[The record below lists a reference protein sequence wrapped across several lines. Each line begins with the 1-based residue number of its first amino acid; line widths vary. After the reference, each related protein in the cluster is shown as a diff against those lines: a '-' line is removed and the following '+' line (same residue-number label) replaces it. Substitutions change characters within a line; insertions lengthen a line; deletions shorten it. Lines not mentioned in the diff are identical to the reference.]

1 MYIVTNIVVK
11 EIVVILIAVL
21 YAVLALTFIFAKNT
35 LCYSK
40 PFFLIGIRM
49 ILAGSML
56 LGYQWFFRREQFI
69 LRREDLWTFLK
80 VSLFHIYFAF
90 TLEFFALQYLTSL
103 KTTMIYSATPF
114 ISAILAHFL
123 LQEKLT
129 YKKIAGIC
137 CGLIGLIPV
146 LMAQASGAEANFKE
160 LLSIS
165 FPEAVLLLAVIS
177 SAYAWF
183 IVMDLMNKGYEL
195 GMINGV
201 AMAVGGVL
209 SMCTSLWVEGFHA
222 PVSDLLPFI
231 GWLTLLIISANF
243 IVYNLYGVL
252 LRRHSIVLISFAGW
266 LCPSFAALYE
276 WLFLSGTISWH
287 YGVSL
292 VFVIIGLYLFYRD
305 ELRLKRA

>member
-1 MYIVTNIVVK
+1 MV
-11 EIVVILIAVL
+11 LIAVL
-21 YAVLALTFIFAKNT
+21 YAVLALTFIFAKYA
-35 LCYSK
+35 LCYAK

-49 ILAGSML
+49 ILAGAIL
-56 LGYQWFFRREQFI
+56 LGYQWLFRRKQFV
-69 LRREDLWTFLK
+69 LHREDVWVFLK

-129 YKKIAGIC
+129 SKKIAGIC
-137 CGLIGLIPV
+137 CGLVGLIPV
-146 LMAQASGAEANFKE
+146 LMAQAVGPEANFQE
-160 LLSIS
+160 LFSIS
-165 FPEAVLLLAVIS
+165 FPEAILLLAVIS
-177 SAYAWF
+177 AAYAWF

-201 AMAVGGVL
+201 AMTVGGVF
-209 SMCTSLWVEGFHA
+209 SMLTSLWVEGISV

-243 IVYNLYGVL
+243 IVYNLYGFL
-252 LRRHSIVLISFAGW
+252 LRRYSIVLISFAGW

-276 WLFLSGTISWH
+276 WLFLSGTITWH

-292 VFVIIGLYLFYRD
+292 VFVILGLYLFYRD
-305 ELRLKRA
+305 ELRLKYS

>member
-1 MYIVTNIVVK
+1 M
-11 EIVVILIAVL
+11 ILIAVL
-21 YAVLALTFIFAKNT
+21 YAVLAFTFIFAKNA
-35 LCYSK
+35 LFYAK
-40 PFFLIGIRM
+40 PFFLIGVRM
-49 ILAGSML
+49 MLAGSIL
-56 LGYQWFFRREQFI
+56 LGYQWFCRRKQFT
-69 LRREDLWTFLK
+69 LRREDLWIFIK

-129 YKKIAGIC
+129 KKKIAGIA
-137 CGLIGLIPV
+137 CGLIGLVPV
-146 LMAQASGAEANFKE
+146 LMAQASGGEAMFSE
-160 LLSIS
+160 LFSVS
-165 FPEAVLLLAVIS
+165 FPEAILMLAVFS
-177 SAYAWF
+177 AAYAWF

-201 AMAVGGVL
+201 AMGIGGVL
-209 SMCTSLWVEGFHA
+209 SMLTALCVEGVTA
-222 PVSDLLPFI
+222 PVSNLLPFV
-231 GWLTLLIISANF
+231 GWLSLLIISANF
-243 IVYNLYGVL
+243 IVYNLYGFL

-287 YGVSL
+287 YSVSL

-305 ELRLKRA
+305 ELRLKRSL